1 MTAQEIFNIAF
12 TLMFGET
19 GEESD
24 YSPFWINTLNFI
36 IAENYK
42 TNNALRVMR
51 GKEAL
56 TEMPLITDMTETV
69 NFEDEYTR
77 HIFPMGCAGYIY
89 TDDDKGLGQA
99 YKNKYEYER
108 SQILGTQYETIE
120 EVEDDV

>member
-12 TLMFGET
+12 TLMFGEE

-24 YSPFWINTLNFI
+24 YTPFWINTLNFI

-42 TNNALRVMR
+42 TNNTLRVMR

-56 TEMPLITDMTETV
+56 TSMPLVTAMGDTV
-69 NFEDEYTR
+69 DFEDEFTR
-77 HIFPMGCAGYIY
+77 QIFPMGCAGYIY

-108 SQILGTQYETIE
+108 SQVLEARYETIE
-120 EVEDDV
+120 EVDGDV